1 MTLSHGASSS
11 SAARA
16 ALRGLGWLLAGS
28 LCLAALGGAAC
39 TPKGGAAAGA
49 AALPETPHPLRGAP
63 APDFSLAARGGAP
76 ASPNAY
82 AGKVV
87 LLDFWAT
94 WCQPC
99 RASFPEY
106 QALLASYGE
115 RVIVVGIS
123 EDDEQDGI
131 ERFAEET
138 GALFPLA
145 WDADKSVAQRYQIS
159 SMPTLFI
166 IDGSGLVRYVHAGFR
181 AGDEAS
187 IRAAID
193 SLL

>member
-1 MTLSHGASSS
+1 MKLTTLAIATSRHGRGSFLAGCLFLGGLAAAACAPRGGAS
-11 SAARA
+11 
-16 ALRGLGWLLAGS
+16 AG
-28 LCLAALGGAAC
+28 
-39 TPKGGAAAGA
+39 

-63 APDFSLAARGGAP
+63 APEFSLTAQGGAP
-76 ASPNAY
+76 ASPTAY

-99 RASFPEY
+99 KASFPEY
-106 QALLASYGE
+106 QALLRSYGD
-115 RVIVVGIS
+115 RLVVVGIS
-123 EDDEQDGI
+123 EDDEQEGI
-131 ERFAEET
+131 ARFAEET

-159 SMPTLFI
+159 GMPTLFI